1 MIQNQMYN
9 QMAAQQQSA
18 LGIAGLMGYGGHG
31 DPLSGQILGATRYA
45 PEKISVINEMRADVR
60 EWLKDWDK

>member
-1 MIQNQMYN
+1 MIQNQMLE

-18 LGIAGLMGYGGHG
+18 LGIAGLMGYSGHG
-31 DPLSGQILGATRYA
+31 DPLSGQLLGAMRHA
-45 PEKISVINEMRADVR
+45 PEKSSVINEMRADVR